1 MQKNAAYKLSLM
13 TSPRHPLITLAAI
26 LLLCCC
32 ADRHSSSTCSAVLD
46 RADTLI
52 FTAPAEA
59 AALLDSI
66 PADSL
71 SDADNARRAVLLAKA
86 RSKCDIIFTPDSAL
100 LNAVD
105 RYRGSGD
112 SLEVQSLLYLGE
124 AFMIAEDYSHAL
136 LTLNEAYSMAEE
148 RCDHFYAGMAAR
160 FNSDIYQ
167 QTIEAPQNIRWAYA
181 SLRHF
186 SMGGYRRHAEW
197 AKIDIANAYLNDSKC
212 DKALQIL
219 DSIDDSVDCYIG
231 LYKKR
236 EQADALC
243 RMKDYDAGL
252 RLYGSLESHPEVL
265 NAIDWCKISEACYNS
280 GNYTHATAALDSA
293 KAKSHTLQD
302 TLFADKMQTLFLAHD
317 GHYKQ
322 AYEAGAKWG
331 SDIVDYL
338 EKDLIHPQTAL
349 LTENFRLRSEAERQ
363 KAHDN
368 RLLYIVFGTAA
379 ALLLAVLLLVLYIG
393 RQRLAR
399 RREQIVERFNQISRL
414 EEELQSVKNISEDL
428 RNEVN
433 KLIGSRLKLSS
444 DICEVAFFSYGSSNL
459 RKTVNNSINDV
470 IAELSGDR
478 FSSQLEEQINKYNSD
493 WMLRFREAFPGI
505 KPVAYRLAMYLF
517 LGFSH
522 EAIAGLLKKNTVKA
536 VYDERYRLKKFMLE
550 TNPEK
555 AQEFGRRIGLM
566 SN

>member
-1 MQKNAAYKLSLM
+1 
-13 TSPRHPLITLAAI
+13 
-26 LLLCCC
+26 
-32 ADRHSSSTCSAVLD
+32 
-46 RADTLI
+46 
-52 FTAPAEA
+52 
-59 AALLDSI
+59 
-66 PADSL
+66 
-71 SDADNARRAVLLAKA
+71 AVLLAKA

-105 RYRGSGD
+105 HYRGSGD

-124 AFMIAEDYSHAL
+124 AFKIAEDYSHAL

-181 SLRHF
+181 SLHHF

-212 DKALQIL
+212 DKALLML

-243 RMKDYDAGL
+243 RLKDYDAGL
-252 RLYGSLESHPEVL
+252 RLYGSLENHPEVL
-265 NAIDWCKISEACYNS
+265 NAIDWCKISEACYAVN
-280 GNYTHATAALDSA
+280 DIK
-293 KAKSHTLQD
+293 KAKEALETAKQKAMIQQD
-302 TLFADKMQTLFLAHD
+302 SLYVSSLLAPLLAFEGNH
-317 GHYKQ
+317 KE
-322 AYEAGAKWG
+322 AYEVGYKWG
-331 SDIVDYL
+331 VDMMTQL
-338 EKDLIHPQTAL
+338 ENRLIHPQTAL

-368 RLLYIVFGTAA
+368 RLLYIVFGTVA

-493 WMLRFREAFPGI
+493 WMLRFREAFPDI